1 MPPSGS
7 NSSPSN
13 TDSSTNTPFPA
24 VCANDVA
31 VLDVNPGNGRIQ
43 DVDFAPNT
51 IVLQGCTITT
61 TGANATPLA
70 DAVRCLSQNGF
81 RFVGSVGNRAIFI
94 RC

>member
-1 MPPSGS
+1 MSHSPSGS

-13 TDSSTNTPFPA
+13 TAGPTFPA
-24 VCANDVA
+24 DCANEVA
-31 VLDVNPGNGRIQ
+31 VLDVNPGNGRVQ
-43 DVDFAPNT
+43 DVDFAPDN

-81 RFVGSVGNRAIFI
+81 RFLGSVGNRAIFI